1 MSGQSSKN
9 EGPGSAAFG
18 RLRHP
23 HSGSSNGRVVPAAY
37 PPPVDS
43 QKEFVKRGLDSEDE
57 LIEVG
62 VAIVG
67 GGTAGLACANRL
79 LQLLGDDPE
88 TMERLGEV
96 PVAVIEKAKTCG
108 GHNLSGAVMRP
119 GPLQEL
125 FPELTREQWRQ
136 EGFAF
141 GEVKKESVYVLPSAK
156 TKIRIPPPPPQHN
169 HGNEVISVSALA
181 RYQQRV
187 AEEAGAYILT
197 ETAAT
202 QLIVEDGRVVGVRS
216 GDKGRGKDGEPLS
229 NFEPGTDI
237 KAQATVL
244 AEGCWGH
251 ITGAAIKEFDLA
263 AGREPQVWELGVK
276 EVWKVTKPLDRV
288 IHTLAGWPLKISAKY
303 GQIGGS
309 WIYPMKNEKTG
320 EDLVS
325 IGFIID
331 LDYADA
337 TTSAHDLLQE
347 IKTHPLFKGILEGGE
362 RVAWGAKALPA
373 GGYWAMP
380 KLSMPGALLVGDAAG
395 IMNLASL
402 KGVHYAIKS
411 GMLAA
416 ESIYAALKRGDS
428 SLESYEQVVEDS
440 IIGKDLW
447 EQRNTRQP
455 FQKGLIR
462 GGPLVNLMIA
472 TKGRF
477 PGGRWALHRNDAKPM
492 FIGKT
497 KDSYPKPD
505 GKYTFDKLSS
515 VFITGNATRDD
526 APNHIRVQKHVPREV
541 AETWRWMCPAG
552 VYEIPEDG
560 EGGNESGVVDVIV
573 NYTNCVQCGAITA
586 KGGRLT
592 TPEGGD
598 GPLYQIL

>member
-1 MSGQSSKN
+1 MSHN
-9 EGPGSAAFG
+9 
-18 RLRHP
+18 
-23 HSGSSNGRVVPAAY
+23 GSSNGKVAPAAF
-37 PPPVDS
+37 PPPVDT
-43 QKEFVKRGLDSEDE
+43 QKEFVKRGLDAEDE

-67 GGTAGLACANRL
+67 GGTAGLSCANRL

-125 FPELTREQWRQ
+125 FPSLSREDWRR

-141 GEVKKESVYVLPSAK
+141 GEVDKEAVYLTPTSKMA
-156 TKIRIPPPPPQHN
+156 IRIPTPPPFKN
-169 HGNEVISVSALA
+169 HGNEVVSVSALA
-181 RYQQRV
+181 RYQQAQ

-202 QLIVEDGRVVGVRS
+202 QLIVDDGPPTRVVGVRS

-237 KAQATVL
+237 KASATVL

-251 ITGAAIKEFDLA
+251 LTGAAIREFDLA
-263 AGREPQVWELGVK
+263 RNREPQVWELGVK
-276 EVWKVTKPLDRV
+276 EVWKVPKPLDRL
-288 IHTLAGWPLKISAKY
+288 IHTMGPWPLKISTKY
-303 GQIGGS
+303 GHIGGT
-309 WIYPMKNEKTG
+309 WIYPMKNADG

-325 IGFIID
+325 IGFVVE
-331 LDYADA
+331 LEYADA
-337 TTSAHDLLQE
+337 TTSAHDLLQTF
-347 IKTHPLFKGILEGGE
+347 KTHPLVRKILEGGE
-362 RVAWGAKALPA
+362 RVAWGAKALPG
-373 GGYWAMP
+373 GGYWSMP
-380 KLSMPGALLVGDAAG
+380 KLSMPGAVLVGDAGGMVDTMA
-395 IMNLASL
+395 L
-402 KGVHYAIKS
+402 KGVHHCVKS

-416 ESIYAALKRGDS
+416 EAIYAALKRGES
-428 SLESYEQVVEDS
+428 SFEPYEQMIESSSV
-440 IIGKDLW
+440 GKELW
-447 EQRNTRQP
+447 EVRNARQP
-455 FQKGLIR
+455 LQKGLLL
-462 GGPLVNLMIA
+462 GGPLSGIQQI
-472 TKGRF
+472 TKGKL
-477 PGGRWALHRNDAKPM
+477 PGRADWHRNDEKPM

-497 KDSYPKPD
+497 KDVYVKPD

-526 APNHIRVQKHVPREV
+526 APNHIRVRKNVPREI
-541 AETWRWMCPAG
+541 AETWQWMCPAG
-552 VYEIPEDG
+552 VYEVPEDAP
-560 EGGNESGVVDVIV
+560 EHGNVDVVV

-598 GPLYQIL
+598 GPLYQIT

>member
-1 MSGQSSKN
+1 MSSHN
-9 EGPGSAAFG
+9 
-18 RLRHP
+18 
-23 HSGSSNGRVVPAAY
+23 GSSNGKVVPAAF

-43 QKEFVKRGLDSEDE
+43 QKEFVKRGLDPEDE

-79 LQLLGDDPE
+79 LQLLAEDPE

-108 GHNLSGAVMRP
+108 GHSLSGAVMRP

-125 FPELTREQWRQ
+125 FKDMTREQWRE

-141 GEVKKESVYVLPSAK
+141 GEVTKESVYVLPNGK
-156 TKIRIPPPPPQHN
+156 TKLRIPPPPPQHN
-169 HGNEVISVSALA
+169 HGNEVISVSAMA
-181 RYQQRV
+181 RFQQRQ

-216 GDKGRGKDGEPLS
+216 GDKGRGRDSEPLG

-263 AGREPQVWELGVK
+263 KDREPQVWELGVK

-288 IHTLAGWPLKISAKY
+288 IHTLAGWPLKIQASY

-309 WIYPMKNEKTG
+309 WIYPMKDEKTG

-337 TTSAHDLLQE
+337 TTSAHDLLQQ
-347 IKTHPLFKGILEGGE
+347 IKTHPLFKDILEGGE
-362 RVAWGAKALPA
+362 RIAWGAKALPA

-380 KLSMPGALLVGDAAG
+380 KLSMPGAVLVGDAAG

-416 ESIYAALKRGDS
+416 ESIYAALKRGES
-428 SLESYEQVVEDS
+428 SFEAYEQVVEDS

-455 FQKGLIR
+455 FQKGLIK

-477 PGGRWALHRNDAKPM
+477 PGGRWSLHRNDAKPM

-526 APNHIRVQKHVPREV
+526 APNHIRVQKHVPREI

-552 VYEIPEDG
+552 VYEIPEDAPADG
-560 EGGNESGVVDVIV
+560 DVDVIV

-592 TPEGGD
+592 VPEGGD